1 MKADL
6 TRDTFHPLKHFAR
19 VLTQQGRVQLDAD
32 MNEQAAILLH
42 YVQTLAADLIGP
54 AGGPAN
60 KPGFAITPL
69 TPAPNPADFQI
80 GFGNYYVN
88 GLLCQAD
95 FTPIAIF
102 PTGTPTVFQ
111 AMNWNSDFDLQLN
124 PYFYEIFDATPS
136 ATTPPAPVLVQIASA
151 SKTPSPNSTQT
162 QYQITFQSAPPSGF
176 NTPMLRRLITYLH
189 QPDFP
194 YVPKAN
200 PPSPPP
206 LLPSGGT
213 PPAYLQIYLD
223 VWERVITYAEDDSI
237 REVALGGPDTAAR
250 TKLVWQVKATQG
262 SNLNC
267 MPLLDLGAQVQS
279 QLQGQTKAPFHPQ
292 PRGWLQAMAKQNAQA
307 TSPCIIN
314 PNAAYTG
321 PENQLYRVEI
331 NRGGAAWDGKDATNT
346 TAATFKWSRENGSV
360 IYPITS
366 GGNTTV
372 VAVESLGRD
381 DRFGLVEGSLVEVQ
395 DDRSV
400 LLNLPGSLQSVQSI
414 QTGALTVTLSGT
426 STDASLGSDETLH
439 PLLRRWDQTKGDPD
453 EGGLTLANDN
463 CAFIEEGVWLA
474 LEDGVQIQFQPADPV
489 AAATAPVNQYLT
501 GDYWLI
507 PARTATGD
515 VEWPKVTDAQGN
527 PETDANGN
535 MIPVA
540 LPPHGITHY
549 YAPLAVIQI
558 ESGALGPPF
567 SDCRS
572 SFGVTVSTLP
582 PKP

>member
-54 AGGPAN
+54 AGGPQSN
-60 KPGFAITPL
+60 LGFAVTA
-69 TPAPNPADFQI
+69 APNPDDFKI

-102 PTGTPTVFQ
+102 PTVTNPAVFQ
-111 AMNWNSDFDLQLN
+111 AMNWNSDFDLQPN

-136 ATTPPAPVLVQIASA
+136 STPPPATVPVQIASVSEA
-151 SKTPSPNSTQT
+151 TSAGSTPT
-162 QYQITFQSAPPSGF
+162 QYQITFQSAPPSPLGF
-176 NTPMLRRLITYLH
+176 NTPMLRRLITYFY

-194 YVPKAN
+194 NLPNAT

-206 LLPSGGT
+206 LTPGGSGGN
-213 PPAYLQIYLD
+213 LQIYLD
-223 VWERVITYAEDDSI
+223 VWERAITYAEDDSI

-250 TKLVWQVKATQG
+250 SKLVWQVKAIPWETG
-262 SNLNC
+262 VAPSDLVC
-267 MPLLDLGAQVQS
+267 MTPWGLRS
-279 QLQGQTKAPFHPQ
+279 QLQPQ
-292 PRGWLQAMAKQNAQA
+292 PRGWLQAMAKQ
-307 TSPCIIN
+307 TSQSTNPCIIN
-314 PNAAYTG
+314 PNASYTG

-331 NRGGAAWDGKDATNT
+331 NRSGPAWNPATTPATNT
-346 TAATFKWSRENGSV
+346 TAATFKWSRENGSA
-360 IYPITS
+360 IYPIAS
-366 GGNTTV
+366 GGNTTKV
-372 VAVESLGRD
+372 TVESLGRD

-400 LLNLPGSLQSVQSI
+400 LLNLPGNLQSVQSI
-414 QTGALTVTLSGT
+414 QTAGLIVTLSGT
-426 STDASLGSDETLH
+426 SPDATLGSLETLH
-439 PLLRRWDQTKGDPD
+439 PLLRRWDQTNGDPD

-463 CAFIEEGVWLA
+463 CAFVQEGVWLT
-474 LEDGVQIQFQPADPV
+474 LEDGVQIQFEPADPV
-489 AAATAPVNQYLT
+489 AAATSPVNQYLT

-515 VEWPKVTDAQGN
+515 VEWPTVTD
-527 PETDANGN
+527 PNGN
-535 MIPVA
+535 IIPVA

-549 YAPLAVIQI
+549 YAPLAVISVSA
-558 ESGALGPPF
+558 SGAIAFPR
-567 SDCRS
+567 DCRCPFNS
-572 SFGVTVSTLP
+572 LSKCPGTGS
-582 PKP
+582 